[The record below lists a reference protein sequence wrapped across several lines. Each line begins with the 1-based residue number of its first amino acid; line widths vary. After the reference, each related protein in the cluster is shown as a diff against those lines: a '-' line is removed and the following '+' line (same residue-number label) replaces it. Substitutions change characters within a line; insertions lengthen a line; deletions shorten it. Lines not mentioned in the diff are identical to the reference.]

1 MIKINEVPVGFPAKM
16 ANGIEIRM
24 MPFQTT
30 DLSCSTYYEMIG
42 ENSEIL
48 ANGNSAISEDQF
60 ANWGQDMSYI
70 ENIILTNLGL
80 TRIILK

>member
-1 MIKINEVPVGFPAKM
+1 MIQIKNVPVGFPAKQ
-16 ANGIEIRM
+16 AIGITIRM

-48 ANGNSAISEDQF
+48 ANGNSAISEEQF
-60 ANWGQDMSYI
+60 SNWGQEMSYI

-80 TRIILK
+80 TRIVLK